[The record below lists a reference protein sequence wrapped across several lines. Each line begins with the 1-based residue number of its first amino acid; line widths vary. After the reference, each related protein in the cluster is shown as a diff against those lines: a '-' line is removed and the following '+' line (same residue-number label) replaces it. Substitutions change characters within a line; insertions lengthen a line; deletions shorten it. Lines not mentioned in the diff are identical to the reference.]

1 MKFFSRLR
9 RRSQSHFFSFT
20 DLRQLATAVVKDIP
34 KRNTKLYREE
44 TLLHSFY
51 LLADCPTIHC
61 CINFPSRQLFIVW
74 RLRYQTIQSSYHH
87 ISFIFVYFNRI
98 IILRLFVIYK
108 FYLFSVIF
116 LYCK

>member
-9 RRSQSHFFSFT
+9 RRSQRRFFSFT

-51 LLADCPTIHC
+51 LLADCPTIHAAILIFHLDSC
-61 CINFPSRQLFIVW
+61 LW
-74 RLRYQTIQSSYHH
+74 RLCYQTIQSS
-87 ISFIFVYFNRI
+87 
-98 IILRLFVIYK
+98 
-108 FYLFSVIF
+108 
-116 LYCK
+116 